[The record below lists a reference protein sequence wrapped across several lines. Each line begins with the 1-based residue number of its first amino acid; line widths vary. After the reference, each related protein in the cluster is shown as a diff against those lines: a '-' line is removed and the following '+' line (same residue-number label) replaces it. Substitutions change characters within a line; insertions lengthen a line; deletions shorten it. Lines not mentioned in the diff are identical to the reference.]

1 MNVGLAKFIIL
12 TNGDSEM
19 AKEKDDHVVIALVKD
34 QDSAKA
40 AEKSLKDWDK
50 GDKDLKLGNIGW
62 IYKKGDKV
70 KTHMGREA
78 GKGAATGGAIGI
90 IAGVLSGGMTVV
102 AGAVGAGVIGGITGS
117 FFKKSANLTK
127 DEIQKIGKSLD
138 GGQVAM
144 VVTCTEDDVQATSA
158 ELTKLGAT
166 VTSYAVKGGALTDA
180 AKAMDA
186 AGVTPPTDDDDSSDD
201 DAPAADDAPAS

>member
-1 MNVGLAKFIIL
+1 
-12 TNGDSEM
+12 M
-19 AKEKDDHVVIALVKD
+19 AKEKDDHVVIAMVKD
-34 QDSAKA
+34 QDTAKA
-40 AEKSLKDWDK
+40 DEKALKKWDK

-62 IYKKGDKV
+62 IYKKKDKV
-70 KTHMGREA
+70 KTHMERDA
-78 GKGAATGGAIGI
+78 GKGAETGGAIGI
-90 IAGVLSGGMTVV
+90 IAGILSGGLTVI
-102 AGAVGAGVIGGITGS
+102 AGAVGAGAIGAIGVD
-117 FFKKSANLTK
+117 FFKKSSDLTK

-144 VVTCTEDDVQATSA
+144 VVTCTEDDVKATSA

-186 AGVTPPTDDDDSSDD
+186 AGVKPDSDDDDSSS
-201 DAPAADDAPAS
+201 DAKAS